1 MGSAPGRATVALVN
15 SACHVLNVL
24 NGYIEKMRC
33 DSSIATSEHK
43 PPGSPQEFPA
53 GRRATALTA
62 GDLVPAGPG

>member
-1 MGSAPGRATVALVN
+1 
-15 SACHVLNVL
+15 VLNVL

-33 DSSIATSEHK
+33 DSSIAISEHK

-53 GRRATALTA
+53 GRRAMALAA